1 MHRHG
6 SYITVA
12 FKGKKKNLLV
22 SIIQIF
28 PIMIKLR
35 MVINKSTIGVFMEV
49 NVLCYKVREL
59 YSKEFLFVLSQAI
72 PVITRSNVEINPQT
86 PILQRANFLIGFRIN
101 FGTDKFW
108 NTANLQQVVA
118 DLAHNISNG
127 LRLSVTGE
135 YSLHYT
141 LFFFFL

>member
-1 MHRHG
+1 
-6 SYITVA
+6 
-12 FKGKKKNLLV
+12 
-22 SIIQIF
+22 
-28 PIMIKLR
+28 MIKLR